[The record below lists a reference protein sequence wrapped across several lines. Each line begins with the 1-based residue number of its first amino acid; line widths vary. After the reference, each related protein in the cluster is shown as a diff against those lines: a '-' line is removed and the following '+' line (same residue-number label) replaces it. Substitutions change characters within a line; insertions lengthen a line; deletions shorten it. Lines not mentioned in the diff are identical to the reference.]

1 MKVGREMKKIKRI
14 SFSFLCCCLIAVTA
28 LDTPVLFTQ
37 QNENIVYA
45 AKKKKKQSKASKK
58 NQKLATKDF
67 KSLTEDGSYPYAT
80 GVKVKTKKKNKISY
94 VQLNMT
100 GDWANLSADEKDSY
114 IGLLKT
120 IAANFMDEDGTLPF
134 MQIKS
139 GGEIVA
145 NSSALDS
152 NDVSEN

>member
-1 MKVGREMKKIKRI
+1 MKMIKRI
-14 SFSFLCCCLIAVTA
+14 CFSLLCCSLFATA
-28 LDTPVLFTQ
+28 ALGLPELSNH
-37 QNENIVYA
+37 QNNNVVYA
-45 AKKKKKQSKASKK
+45 VKKKKQSKASKK
-58 NQKLATKDF
+58 NQSLATKDF

-100 GDWANLSADEKDSY
+100 GDWANLTQEEKDNY

-120 IAANFMDEDGTLPF
+120 IAANFMTEDGDLPF

-145 NSSALDS
+145 NSSALDK